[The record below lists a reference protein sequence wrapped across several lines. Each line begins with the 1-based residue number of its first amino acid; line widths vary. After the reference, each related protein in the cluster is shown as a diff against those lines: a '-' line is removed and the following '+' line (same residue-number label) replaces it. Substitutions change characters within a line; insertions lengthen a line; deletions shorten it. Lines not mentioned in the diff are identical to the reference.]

1 MATYV
6 LVHGA
11 WHGGWCW
18 QRVAPLLRQAGH
30 TVFTPTLTGFGERSH
45 LRRSPS
51 ITGRRWKPSPAKNS
65 AEWDAAANATEYR
78 IVRGTPLDLPNLL
91 TTGQDGCTAVTEP
104 QQATGSLSTVP
115 PPGSF
120 FWYLVVGASGNV
132 AGPAG
137 PARIGGSE
145 TARSVDPTG
154 ACASP

>member
-1 MATYV
+1 VRVVQEVARAEHLDAGV
-6 LVHGA
+6 LG
-11 WHGGWCW
+11 
-18 QRVAPLLRQAGH
+18 QRADRRLAARAHRRAAGQEPDRPDPEPAERAAPAER
-30 TVFTPTLTGFGERSH
+30 GERGDH
-45 LRRSPS
+45 RRL
-51 ITGRRWKPSPAKNS
+51 GRVDHVA
-65 AEWDAAANATEYR
+65 
-78 IVRGTPLDLPNLL
+78 
-91 TTGQDGCTAVTEP
+91 TEP